1 MGYVCLCDSD
11 QQSRSTRHR
20 YMYTPSRYRW
30 PMLACVIQIHN
41 LDPPDDV
48 IFNKTML
55 DIIETKYVFRH
66 LYLFENVYVLFR
78 STIIYNIN

>member
-1 MGYVCLCDSD
+1 MF
-11 QQSRSTRHR
+11 
-20 YMYTPSRYRW
+20 
-30 PMLACVIQIHN
+30 ACVIQIHN
-41 LDPPDDV
+41 LDQPDDV